1 MSISSKLGFSQKE
14 IFGKGKTPP
23 TVVVLTAICCALLPL
38 DTSQL
43 LLTVCGA
50 VVYALVEAA
59 TKRSKISSC
68 RTFSTSRG
76 EKPLRQDSSRVLSVH
91 TCDAWMK
98 SAKNPRCETS
108 LNCARPKTE
117 TRKPSSMPVAPPT
130 FVSDE
135 WDMQVSELLRQI
147 SPKPHGDR
155 AVQELAHFVQRT
167 LRSVLPEA
175 EVVGFAN
182 ADISRRTAFGVAV
195 PEVDIVVNVKQKA
208 LMERMCGLAQR
219 DSVRTVDMTKLQK
232 AAIRLCTERLVSNS
246 GFKFRRSAFRSQ
258 EPKVTLLV
266 PTSLGLF
273 EEALPIDFSVN
284 TNTPGH
290 NATLIAECA
299 RADPRARDLIL
310 LVRRWAKDRGVCH
323 AAKGHLSPYAWTLLT
338 IYFLQVGLHALLPTY
353 EQLRSS
359 CGRVGSGQ
367 IRSKTSFERN
377 PPCDLTTPVSK
388 LFKEFVAFYCKEFDW
403 YMESVSI
410 RRGCREWRNGGL
422 PNRAMPDGEDSVVG
436 PIVEDPFDVTR
447 NHSSNMTPTS
457 LARLRQELMRAHEYC
472 CQGVSLTDL
481 LLPWVPPEH
490 DGTETKTEEVAAQAP
505 SSVQTRPRY
514 VPPMAR
520 CGVTGCRTR

>member
-1 MSISSKLGFSQKE
+1 
-14 IFGKGKTPP
+14 
-23 TVVVLTAICCALLPL
+23 
-38 DTSQL
+38 
-43 LLTVCGA
+43 
-50 VVYALVEAA
+50 
-59 TKRSKISSC
+59 
-68 RTFSTSRG
+68 
-76 EKPLRQDSSRVLSVH
+76 
-91 TCDAWMK
+91 
-98 SAKNPRCETS
+98 
-108 LNCARPKTE
+108 
-117 TRKPSSMPVAPPT
+117 MPVAPPT

-147 SPKPHGDR
+147 SPKPQSDR
-155 AVQELAHFVQRT
+155 AVQELAHFVQGT

-175 EVVGFAN
+175 EVIGFAN
-182 ADISRRTAFGVAV
+182 ADPSRRTAFGVAV

-208 LMERMCGLAQR
+208 LMERMRGLAQR
-219 DSVRTVDMTKLQK
+219 DSVRAVDMTKIQK

-273 EEALPIDFSVN
+273 DEALPIDFSVN

-290 NATLIAECA
+290 NAMLIAECA
-299 RADPRARDLIL
+299 RVDPRARDLIL

-338 IYFLQVGLHALLPTY
+338 IYFLQVGIHALLPTF

-359 CGRVGSGQ
+359 FARVGRAQ
-367 IRSKTSFERN
+367 IRTKTSFERN

-403 YMESVSI
+403 CIESVSI
-410 RRGCREWRNGGL
+410 GRGCRECLDRGL
-422 PNRAMPDGEDSVVG
+422 PKRAMPDGVVSVVSVVG

-472 CQGVSLTDL
+472 CEGVSLTDL
-481 LLPWVPPEH
+481 LLPWVPSEH
-490 DGTETKTEEVAAQAP
+490 DDAETQKEEVAAQAP

-520 CGVTGCRTR
+520 CGAPGCLTR